1 MRTYKK
7 YPFISSLL
15 LLTACVTINVYF
27 PAAAAESAAD
37 KIIKG
42 IYGEE
47 NNSSEKPGKSTVE
60 PNVGVN
66 QVNTN
71 IFISFLQS
79 IIPAA
84 QAQQPDI
91 NVSSPGINKL
101 QSMMTSRHQ
110 QLKPYYNSGAVG
122 METDGLISIR
132 DDKAVALRE
141 RNTVKKLVLDENRD
155 RNQLYQEIAKAN
167 GHPEWETDIRKTFA
181 RRWVA
186 NAPAGWWYKNVSGN
200 WQKND

>member
-1 MRTYKK
+1 MHAHKK
-7 YPFISSLL
+7 YPFIASLL

-42 IYGEE
+42 IYGEDKK
-47 NNSSEKPGKSTVE
+47 SSENPDKSTVE
-60 PNVGVN
+60 PNVGLS
-66 QVNTN
+66 QANTN
-71 IFISFLQS
+71 FFISFLQS

-101 QSMMTSRHQ
+101 QSMMTNRHQ
-110 QLKPYYNSGAVG
+110 QLKPYYDSGAVG
-122 METDGLISIR
+122 MEIDGLISVR
-132 DDKAVALRE
+132 DDKTVALRE

-155 RNQLYQEIAKAN
+155 RNQLYQEIATAN
-167 GHPEWETDIRKTFA
+167 GHPEWEADIRKTFA
-181 RRWVA
+181 RRWIA
-186 NAPAGWWYKNVSGN
+186 NAPVSWWYKDVSGS
-200 WQKND
+200 WQQVK